1 MKIINKFLSLLLVS
15 VLFISLSCDDTITS
29 EDLDNRVIPETD
41 VSFTADLLPVF
52 NLKCSSGQCHNSS
65 YMAGGYSMET
75 WSNVVQ
81 SGIVNPFS
89 PTTSRLIWRI
99 DPQYGYDL
107 MPPVGEPIR
116 PMTEDQVRG
125 VYTWIEE
132 GAKNN

>member
-1 MKIINKFLSLLLVS
+1 MKNIYKYFFPFIAASLIV
-15 VLFISLSCDDTITS
+15 IYSCDDTVTADDI
-29 EDLDNRVIPETD
+29 DNRDIPETD

-52 NLKCSSGQCHNSS
+52 NIKCSTGQCHNTS

-75 WSNVVQ
+75 WSQVVQ
-81 SGIVNPFS
+81 SGIVNPGS
-89 PTTSRLIWRI
+89 PTTSRLVWRI
-99 DPQYGYDL
+99 DPQYGYEL

-116 PMTEDQVRG
+116 PLTEAQVNG